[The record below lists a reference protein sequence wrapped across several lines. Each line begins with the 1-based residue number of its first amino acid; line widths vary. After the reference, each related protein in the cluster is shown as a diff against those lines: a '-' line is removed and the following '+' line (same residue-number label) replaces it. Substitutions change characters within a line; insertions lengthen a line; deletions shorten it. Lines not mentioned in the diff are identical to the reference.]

1 MIDRIHNI
9 ESFILD
15 LMNCKMNTSVLY
27 MYIGLSVLVDNTCMY
42 KSVLIRWRYKLLI
55 SEFVVLDNGG

>member
-42 KSVLIRWRYKLLI
+42 KSVLIR
-55 SEFVVLDNGG
+55 

>member
-1 MIDRIHNI
+1 M
-9 ESFILD
+9 
-15 LMNCKMNTSVLY
+15 Y
-27 MYIGLSVLVDNTCMY
+27 MYIGLSVIVDNTCMY